1 MGVSQDN
8 LDCNKYLHRRKF
20 SNAML
25 LQALFVKTDVSL
37 QITASGGIIYNQSY
51 FNCFA
56 PPSFVIVLLGKYYI

>member
-1 MGVSQDN
+1 
-8 LDCNKYLHRRKF
+8 
-20 SNAML
+20 ML